1 MMPLGKS
8 ASETNRGNREYE
20 EVERLVRQNLDVEYN
35 RLEEITL
42 RTNEL
47 ETICT
52 IAITA
57 LIDHS
62 PALGELLLTRAE
74 QVFGKKVKMKSD

>member
-1 MMPLGKS
+1 MMGSPGL
-8 ASETNRGNREYE
+8 NRMDRTYE
-20 EVERLVRQNLDVEYN
+20 EVEKMVRQNLAMEYQ

-57 LIDHS
+57 LVDHS